1 MKYQVYLNKETS
13 EIVNKIAE
21 QNGIKPNT
29 QIKQFMEVLIAES
42 LASYKRFES
51 EFERRNSKNG
61 KRK

>member
-42 LASYKRFES
+42 LASYKRIES

-61 KRK
+61 KAK